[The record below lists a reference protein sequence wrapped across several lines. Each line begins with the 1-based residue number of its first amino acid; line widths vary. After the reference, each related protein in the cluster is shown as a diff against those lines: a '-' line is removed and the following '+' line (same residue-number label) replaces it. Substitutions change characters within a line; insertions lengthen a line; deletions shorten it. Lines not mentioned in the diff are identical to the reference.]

1 MKLKDDVLLD
11 IEDLKQKS
19 IEDINA
25 QGLRV
30 LICAGTGCVANGSL
44 EIIDKFKERGINV
57 QPLGKN
63 DKMTAI
69 PTG

>member
-25 QGLRV
+25 QGLRNIV
-30 LICAGTGCVANGSL
+30 PYIPGNKITVSALFSLI
-44 EIIDKFKERGINV
+44 
-57 QPLGKN
+57 
-63 DKMTAI
+63 
-69 PTG
+69 